1 MSETLEDLQLIK
13 EMVFTVSITPAP
25 TRTIRVAYTTRD
37 GTATVA
43 SGDYTA
49 MSGILIFQSGETTKL
64 VRVTVNVSSFE
75 EGSQNFYLDVSW
87 ISKPFAS
94 ILSGTGTITT

>member
-1 MSETLEDLQLIK
+1 MSETLEELQLIK
-13 EMVFTVSITPAP
+13 EMAFTVSITPAP
-25 TRTIRVAYTTRD
+25 TRTVRVAYTTRD

-49 MSGILIFQSGETTKL
+49 MSGVLTFQNGESTKL
-64 VRVTVNVSSFE
+64 VRVPVNAPSFE
-75 EGSQNFYLDVSW
+75 EGSQSFYLDVSW

-94 ILSGTGTITT
+94 ILSGTGTITA